1 MSSGTGAPDN
11 CCFAYATWS
20 TFAHLTTRQQTNPRP
35 LTWGFIVER
44 VTRIEL
50 ALSAWEADVLPL
62 NYTRVRQPPEE
73 IREDPEAVSDRLV
86 TVPHHRPPALTPWG
100 LSGFQGVGSGC
111 RGPELGRTVEGRERG
126 WAGSECRLEGRP
138 FDPVMWPLVVRQ
150 AAARRGSWGRD
161 SWT

>member
-1 MSSGTGAPDN
+1 M
-11 CCFAYATWS
+11 
-20 TFAHLTTRQQTNPRP
+20 
-35 LTWGFIVER
+35 ER

-62 NYTRVRQPPEE
+62 NYTRVRQPPEK

-111 RGPELGRTVEGRERG
+111 RGPELGRTVEGWERVRE
-126 WAGSECRLEGRP
+126 WPECRLESRS
-138 FDPVMWPLVVRQ
+138 FHPVMWHLSSGEQ
-150 AAARRGSWGRD
+150 
-161 SWT
+161 